1 MKAELKGMLKLTQN
15 ECDICCC
22 TAQGVKV
29 STAQSDQTIRKK
41 ICQIFQRI
49 AQSHQ
54 VKKGQNIYNKA
65 QFENPK
71 HLHQTTFKTFKYL
84 QKQVLKLL
92 I

>member
-15 ECDICCC
+15 ECCNICCC

-41 ICQIFQRI
+41 NRQIFQRI

-65 QFENPK
+65 QFEDPK

-84 QKQVLKLL
+84 QKTRF
-92 I
+92 